1 MRFRVPNTGGQQ
13 AADGV
18 GNFFR
23 SLAMAPMAEAQAAD
37 AAQQEQAKRSLLGA
51 RTEQAQS
58 MARFNNAKADQEAD
72 QLQRRGLGGMIG
84 DAAMAN
90 GVAPYQVSDFVKYAQ
105 TGQMP
110 QRYSP
115 PPVDGV
121 GPYEPAP
128 AIYQDDTASKIWKML
143 GLNNQTLA
151 FDRGNVADVAKA
163 SGEYRDQSL
172 GDSVLSGAANPGQ
185 VAQSQAAMAGKPLI
199 NNIGNTGAGFNQ
211 FTGAEQTLNPGMLTL
226 FGDQGRQ
233 GIALDKAREGASV
246 AQAGASKASAAN
258 SYSAATR
265 NRVATDKIRQEMAMG
280 EKGTLQQTDQGL
292 ALVNPRTG
300 MATLVNGPDGKPF
313 SKAGGIGGKAMTEGQ
328 AKANL
333 FGNRMMDANVA
344 LDEAARSG
352 VHRSGAFKALAEG
365 VAGAV
370 PIIGENLKPG
380 AGNATNWTQ
389 SATQQKVEQAQRN
402 FINAVLR
409 RESGAVISD
418 GEFANAALQY
428 FPQINDD
435 EATIEL
441 KRQSRQRATEL
452 MLMEVP
458 EAVRARSAATQ
469 EPAPP
474 RAGSGYTGSWGEPSG
489 QPRNVTVEY

>member
-1 MRFRVPNTGGQQ
+1 MRFRLLNNGGQQ

-51 RTEQAQS
+51 QTEQAQS
-58 MARFNNAKADQEAD
+58 AARLNDAKADQETD
-72 QLQRRGLGGMIG
+72 LTNRRSLAGMIS

-90 GVAPYQVSDFVKYAQ
+90 GVAPYQMPDFLKYAQ
-105 TGQMP
+105 TGQLP
-110 QRYSP
+110 SRYQP

-128 AIYQDDTASKIWKML
+128 AIYQDGTAQKIWKML

-163 SGEYRDQSL
+163 TGEYRDQGL
-172 GDSVLSGAANPGQ
+172 GDSVLSGAANPGM
-185 VAQSQAAMAGKPLI
+185 VAQSQAAVAGKPLI
-199 NNIGNTGAGFNQ
+199 NNIGDTGAGFNQ
-211 FTGAEQTLNPGMLTL
+211 FTGAEQTLNPGMLAL
-226 FGDQGRQ
+226 FGDKGRQ

-246 AQAGASKASAAN
+246 AQAGASKASAAS
-258 SYSAATR
+258 SYASAAQHR
-265 NRVATDKIRQEMAMG
+265 AATDKLRQ
-280 EKGTLQQTDQGL
+280 D
-292 ALVNPRTG
+292 
-300 MATLVNGPDGKPF
+300 MATLVSGPDGKPF
-313 SKAGGIGGKAMTEGQ
+313 SKPGGGAGAKSMTEGQ
-328 AKANL
+328 AKANM
-333 FGNRMMDANVA
+333 FGNRMMDANAV
-344 LDEAARSG
+344 LDEAASSG
-352 VHRSGAFKALAEG
+352 VYRSGAWKSLAEG

-370 PIIGENLKPG
+370 PIFGENLKPG

-409 RESGAVISD
+409 RESGAVISES
-418 GEFANAALQY
+418 EFANAARQY

-435 EATIEL
+435 PATIEL

-458 EAVRARSAATQ
+458 EAVRARSAASQ
-469 EPAPP
+469 DPAPIQP
-474 RAGSGYTGSWGEPSG
+474 QAGSGYTGTWGAPSG

>member
-18 GNFFR
+18 GSFFR
-23 SLAMAPMAEAQAAD
+23 ALAMAPMAEAQAAD
-37 AAQQEQAKRSLLGA
+37 AARQAQAKESLIGA
-51 RTEQAQS
+51 QTEQARANS
-58 MARFNNAKADQEAD
+58 RFNNAKADQEAD
-72 QLQRRGLGGMIG
+72 VTQRRGLGGMIG

-90 GVAPYQVSDFVKYAQ
+90 GVAPYQVPDFVKFAQ

-110 QRYSP
+110 SKYQQ

-121 GPYEPAP
+121 GPYELPP
-128 AIYQDDTASKIWKML
+128 AIYQDDTVSKIWKML

-163 SGEYRDQSL
+163 SGEYRDQGL
-172 GDSVLSGAANPGQ
+172 GDSVLSGAANPAQ
-185 VAQSQAAMAGKPLI
+185 VAQSQAAVAGKPLI

-211 FTGAEQTLNPGMLTL
+211 FTGAEQTLNPGMLAL

-246 AQAGASKASAAN
+246 AQAGASKASAAS
-258 SYSAATR
+258 SYASAAQHR
-265 NRVATDKIRQEMAMG
+265 AATDKLRQDMAMG

-300 MATLVNGPDGKPF
+300 VATLVSGPDGKPF
-313 SKAGGIGGKAMTEGQ
+313 SKPGSGAGAKAMTEGQ

-333 FGNRMMDANVA
+333 FGQRMVGSNQI
-344 LDEAARSG
+344 LDDMAARG
-352 VHRSGAFKALAEG
+352 VSMPSQIKRGAD
-365 VAGAV
+365 AV
-370 PIIGENLKPG
+370 PLIGTGLGMIANKIAASPE
-380 AGNATNWTQ
+380 
-389 SATQQKVEQAQRN
+389 QQQVEQAQRD
-402 FINAVLR
+402 FVNAVLR

-418 GEFANAALQY
+418 GEFANAAQQY
-428 FPQINDD
+428 FPRPGDAPAVIDQ
-435 EATIEL
+435 
-441 KRQSRQRATEL
+441 KRRNRQRATEL

-458 EAVRARSAATQ
+458 DATRARSAIPQ
-469 EPAPP
+469 PAQPQ
-474 RAGSGYTGSWGEPSG
+474 GGDGYTGSWGAPPG